1 MKSGKALLWKEWR
14 EIRWFL
20 VAGAAIFICWP
31 LLVAVGN
38 YRLGKGFY
46 SADMPEMMALLLGG
60 PFAILVA
67 VGVTCRD
74 LQENIACFWQS
85 RPVAIWRWV
94 ITKYLVGLAV
104 VLMMLCVPLV
114 MKIFVMKAEREL
126 GQLSSILTCH
136 TFTVIL
142 IYSISFLAG
151 CLIRM
156 PVYAVIMSV
165 ALALLVYFLPILAPP
180 LESSSVFNIMIQ
192 SPVAVV
198 QLSKSAQGE
207 PWIAEK
213 MRVVKIPW
221 ANDLALRYNIDLL
234 RYIAFALVGSF
245 AAVVL
250 SGVAVKRNW
259 RLKVGQKLMF
269 WLLGGVGML
278 LFLTVV
284 FQLRSNLEC
293 VRQIPIKTVK
303 PLRERD
309 LGIVTIVSDGD
320 KGVVLRRVLQTDE
333 SSTPRDEYRL
343 WRFDLSSAE
352 PIGKEIVLPM
362 LELPPMISWSHNKG
376 IAWSAEHPQ
385 LLYMVREL
393 HSQDKTDGKSK
404 LNCAEILTISLSDS
418 EAVVTDKIDLLP
430 HIEDRKG
437 YCNGMCIYKDR
448 VFVNL
453 SGQVFIF
460 DLGADGKLTF
470 KSVTKRQVGVY
481 DKVTR
486 RDASRHT
493 FATML
498 VGLIPAEGLTTEEQ
512 LKVAVELTDYPEIAS
527 EGDIIIVAD
536 NDSPIRVYRLKEIR
550 DDVATL
556 EMAGFRRPTPLEGFV
571 GTYPS
576 RVFVRDGL
584 TYVLWGFGRGLTV
597 YDVRQ
602 PQQIRRVGH
611 YAVPNERLQT
621 IAPLPDGN
629 ILVGG
634 SKLHI
639 VRPPRHTSW
648 RARTNKD
655 GETVGK

>member
-20 VAGAAIFICWP
+20 VAGAAIFIGWP
-31 LLVAVGN
+31 LLEAVGN
-38 YRLGKGFY
+38 YRLGRGFY
-46 SADMPEMMALLLGG
+46 STDMPEAIALLLGG

-74 LQENIACFWQS
+74 LKGKIACFWQS
-85 RPVAIWRWV
+85 RPVSIRRWAV
-94 ITKYLVGLAV
+94 TKYLVGLAV
-104 VLMMLCVPLV
+104 VLIVLCVPLV
-114 MKIFVMKAEREL
+114 MKIFVMRAEHEL
-126 GQLSSILTCH
+126 GQLSGILTCH

-156 PVYAVIMSV
+156 PVYAVIFSG

-180 LESSSVFNIMIQ
+180 LESFSVFNIMIQ
-192 SPVAVV
+192 SPVVVV
-198 QLSKSAQGE
+198 QLSESVQGE

-221 ANDLALRYNIDLL
+221 ADDLVLRYNIDLL
-234 RYIAFALVGSF
+234 RYIAFALAGSF

-250 SGVAVKRNW
+250 SAVAVKRNW

-269 WLLGGVGML
+269 WLLGGVAMFL
-278 LFLTVV
+278 LLTVV
-284 FQLRSNLEC
+284 FQLRSNLTC
-293 VRQIPIKTVK
+293 IRQIPIKTASEKGFDVAA
-303 PLRERD
+303 
-309 LGIVTIVSDGD
+309 IASDGD
-320 KGVVLRRVLQTDE
+320 KGVLLLHCRKTAYAEGKAMYYSLMT
-333 SSTPRDEYRL
+333 
-343 WRFDLSSAE
+343 FDLSLKE
-352 PIGKEIVLPM
+352 PFGEEFVIPED
-362 LELPPMISWSHNKG
+362 LEKAVWQNVGRSKLV
-376 IAWSAEHPQ
+376 WSAKHPQ

-393 HSQDKTDGKSK
+393 HSQDKTDDKSK

-430 HIEDRKG
+430 HIENRKG

-527 EGDIIIVAD
+527 EGDIIIGMD
-536 NDSPIRVYRLKEIR
+536 YDSPLTVYRLKEVR

-556 EMAGFRRPTPLEGFV
+556 EMAGYHRPTPLERFTGMFP
-571 GTYPS
+571 TP
-576 RVFVRDGL
+576 VFVRDGL
-584 TYVLWGFGRGLTV
+584 AYTLGGFGGGLTV

-602 PQQIRRVGH
+602 PQYIKRIGH
-611 YAVPNERLQT
+611 YVAPDEMFLA

-639 VRPPRHTSW
+639 VRPPKVKR
-648 RARTNKD
+648 
-655 GETVGK
+655 